1 VQVPNANAVGFEK
14 VYEQGDTPFCAGF
27 GRWMVEFWPAMQFWR
42 PVCSVRR
49 RAGSVH
55 LDDGSSETVIQG

>member
-27 GRWMVEFWPAMQFWR
+27 GRWIVEFWPAMQCMEAGMQ
-42 PVCSVRR
+42 CSKEGRVSAPR
-49 RAGSVH
+49 
-55 LDDGSSETVIQG
+55 